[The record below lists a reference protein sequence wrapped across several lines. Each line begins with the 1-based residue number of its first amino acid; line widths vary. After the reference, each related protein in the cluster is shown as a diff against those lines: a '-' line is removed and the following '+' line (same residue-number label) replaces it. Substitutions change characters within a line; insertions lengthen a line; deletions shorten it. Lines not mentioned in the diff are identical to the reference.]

1 MSRERGDILEL
12 LPEVMRAAD
21 APGTPFAAL
30 IDAMHAISA
39 PIDRVID
46 DLDRWF
52 DPATA
57 PVDFLRLLAA
67 WLDLDVAADVLT
79 ALEPDAERRER
90 RLRRLVAEGHDLVRR
105 RGTAESLRRL
115 VELAFS
121 IPARRKMRG
130 WETKALWK
138 DSVGD
143 ALPERIR
150 GKKKQGFTFSSYH
163 QWTKDLRG
171 AVEGELTP
179 AWCRDTGLFQYEFVR
194 EVLDAPP
201 HPRCRWHYF
210 MVWMMLGVKQWMD
223 GFGVRI

>member
-39 PIDRVID
+39 PIDRIID

-115 VELAFS
+115 VELAS
-121 IPARRKMRG
+121 
-130 WETKALWK
+130 
-138 DSVGD
+138 
-143 ALPERIR
+143 
-150 GKKKQGFTFSSYH
+150 
-163 QWTKDLRG
+163 
-171 AVEGELTP
+171 
-179 AWCRDTGLFQYEFVR
+179 GL
-194 EVLDAPP
+194 D
-201 HPRCRWHYF
+201 
-210 MVWMMLGVKQWMD
+210 
-223 GFGVRI
+223 GVRIATEPARGRRFHVVVVLPAAAGPMRPLLARLVDHERPVHVTWSLEAAPAEAG